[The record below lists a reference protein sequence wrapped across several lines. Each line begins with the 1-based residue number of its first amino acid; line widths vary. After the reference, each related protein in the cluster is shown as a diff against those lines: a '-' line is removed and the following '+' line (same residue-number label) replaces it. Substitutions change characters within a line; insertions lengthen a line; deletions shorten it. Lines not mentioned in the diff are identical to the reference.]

1 MENKL
6 TKAENKPEIN
16 ISSLIDTARNFID
29 KDINQSTYLINLVL
43 TYNDLDINSELIS
56 LGIKSYFAFKVKNDN
71 SLIKIFNKFVK
82 LKKEIISET
91 SLSYIRVLYR
101 VGSIFF
107 ENKKLFLSALAF
119 YSAQKFYE
127 HHKFHEIKDSEETIN
142 SKMSETIKEINNQVN
157 NIDINLA

>member
-6 TKAENKPEIN
+6 TKAEIKPEIN
-16 ISSLIDTARNFID
+16 ISSLIDNARIYID
-29 KDINQSTYLINLVL
+29 KDIHQSTYLINLVL

-56 LGIKSYFAFKVKNDN
+56 LGIKSYFAFKSKNDN
-71 SLIKIFNKFVK
+71 SLVRIFNKFLK
-82 LKKEIISET
+82 NKKEIIAET

-127 HHKFHEIKDSEETIN
+127 HNKFHEIKDSEDTIN
-142 SKMSETIKEINNQVN
+142 SKMSETIKEINTQVN
-157 NIDINLA
+157 NLRL

>member
-6 TKAENKPEIN
+6 NKAENKPEIN
-16 ISSLIDTARNFID
+16 ISSLIDTARNLIE
-29 KDINQSTYLINLVL
+29 KDINHSTYLVNLVL

-56 LGIKSYFAFKVKNDN
+56 LGIKSYFAFKAKNDN
-71 SLIKIFNKFVK
+71 SLIRIFNKFVK

-107 ENKKLFLSALAF
+107 ENKKLFLSAFAF

-157 NIDINLA
+157 NIDIKLA